1 MDRLKKWTLT
11 GCILWIVGLAAFIVG
26 LNLEGDVKAWT
37 NVIGSIVFL
46 TGLGVMGAVWVIN
59 KKKEEETEEK

>member
-11 GCILWIVGLAAFIVG
+11 GCVLWIVGLVTFIVG
-26 LNLEGDVKAWT
+26 LNLEGNEKAWA

-46 TGLGVMGAVWVIN
+46 TGLGVMGAVWVVN
-59 KKKEEETEEK
+59 KKKEEEK